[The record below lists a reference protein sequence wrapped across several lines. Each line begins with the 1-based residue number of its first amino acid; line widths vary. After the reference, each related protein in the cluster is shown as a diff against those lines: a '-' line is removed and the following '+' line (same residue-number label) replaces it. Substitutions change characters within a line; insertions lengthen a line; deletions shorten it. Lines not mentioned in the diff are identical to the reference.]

1 VELTD
6 DEWDALDPF
15 DLLLRVEV
23 FFLQVSLLILDVLFL
38 SKNIKTLI
46 GAGAFRQFVER
57 QVILKGEVTKPRVNF
72 LLSPLLRP
80 FAP

>member
-6 DEWDALDPF
+6 DERDALNPF
-15 DLLLRVEV
+15 DLLLGVEV

-46 GAGAFRQFVER
+46 GAGAFRQIVER
-57 QVILKGEVTKPRVNF
+57 QVILNGEVTKPRVNF
-72 LLSPLLRP
+72 LLSPLT
-80 FAP
+80 

>member
-6 DEWDALDPF
+6 DERDALNPF

-38 SKNIKTLI
+38 SKNIKMLI
-46 GAGAFRQFVER
+46 PICAGAFRQIVER
-57 QVILKGEVTKPRVNF
+57 QVILNGEVTKPRVNF
-72 LLSPLLRP
+72 LLSPLT
-80 FAP
+80 